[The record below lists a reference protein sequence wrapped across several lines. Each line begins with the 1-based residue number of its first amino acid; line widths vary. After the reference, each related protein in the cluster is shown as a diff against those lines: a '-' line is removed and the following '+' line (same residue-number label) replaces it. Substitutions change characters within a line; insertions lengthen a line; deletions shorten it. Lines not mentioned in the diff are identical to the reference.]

1 MKDKKVLAGGAVLV
15 LALFWFYI
23 KPNYMDAK
31 PPPVYTEQQLAEAP
45 KPTVK
50 LEERVLNLKAPS
62 TAPNYVKTTIA
73 LEFSDPKHTYLGAK
87 GAAIEAKDLAYAADL
102 KADMPRVWDAIIQVV
117 GGKTADQV
125 STPDG
130 RDKLKTELIDAVN
143 AKLDAGHKVQ
153 NIYFETFITQ

>member
-23 KPNYMDAK
+23 KPHYMDAK
-31 PPPVYTEQQLAEAP
+31 PPVVYTEEQLSAAP

-50 LEERVLNLKAPS
+50 LEERVLNLKAPA

-73 LEFSDPKHTYLGAK
+73 LEFADPKHAYVGAK
-87 GAAIEAKDLAYAADL
+87 GAAVEAKDLAYAADL
-102 KADMPRVWDAIIQVV
+102 KPDMPRIWDAIIQVV

-125 STPDG
+125 ATPDG
-130 RDKLKTELIDAVN
+130 RDKLKAELVDAVN
-143 AKLDAGHKVQ
+143 KQLGAEHKVQ